1 MKRRMKRLEELSS
14 SSLTLDEVDEVN
26 QNESMWRICGEV
38 LMKLLTGWGKEL
50 PVSKSEK
57 DSCTIQICSWRQATN
72 TNFRHHL
79 KR

>member
-38 LMKLLTGWGKEL
+38 LMKLLTGWGK
-50 PVSKSEK
+50 
-57 DSCTIQICSWRQATN
+57 SCPYLS
-72 TNFRHHL
+72 L
-79 KR
+79 KRIRVPYKYVAGDKLPTQISDTI